1 MKFKITLITIL
12 ILILNFTIAN
22 ETILLSHET
31 GIHKLSYSFNTE
43 DMINNTEDVTN
54 NDSNIVRIVHSH
66 QYNATYKKN
75 TISNL
80 VSSLNQDNI
89 TDKNSFYENL
99 IECIQITHI
108 LDSYCCNRY
117 AERLLHFFYYDAK
130 PNIFFEELQSDNSLY
145 FTRLAYLC
153 SGIYKPDQI
162 ADKII
167 DTLKDATVIER
178 SYLIRSLRGIYAR
191 CTPPKKQEIIN
202 LLIYRW
208 TNMTDYN
215 DSCFLSIL
223 YFGNIRNETNQK
235 YDDLANNF
243 GTKFY
248 GNEKQLEMP
257 KYFKFTRQ
265 SSDLGILPISPKFT
279 PHYSTRVTTIKIKRD
294 EKTGKILNTWYK
306 NAYND
311 LINNNQPLDAD
322 FIFYWFRSSK
332 NEIMIDLA
340 RKHIQ
345 NPDFKDARYK
355 TVYYLV
361 NHDFDYSFPILTNM
375 VNNNSLHINEKK
387 NFYRGLARLNK
398 VSHSV
403 LTKEQQQ
410 QANDYLL
417 SQIHSEQDIATKL
430 YIDFLL
436 SICVDEYGLS
446 DDRTAF
452 LNSLKETDTRSQEDI
467 AQIDRRLKII
477 KYSIYM
483 HSPSIFE
490 SYVNG
495 LKTEKPF
502 VDVTKVDI
510 HRLPVYEAK
519 ANGETWYYHDVNSE
533 AYIAYNTNKYFSY
546 NLTIPS
552 TLDNYPVVGII
563 DEAFVD
569 FQGCITNIIIPNS
582 VRTIATHAFAH
593 NTNLCSIAIP
603 NSVTKIGQ
611 DVFKKSINL
620 KKIYLEEGSSLTDE
634 CFYDSY
640 HVNLHPN
647 CKIIRTKFENGLP
660 VIPFENKIE
669 TESP

>member
-1 MKFKITLITIL
+1 MNKYKIFAALFLVFYFQIV
-12 ILILNFTIAN
+12 FP
-22 ETILLSHET
+22 TILLNQRFMLGALERYNCSTEKTIEDSVNKYLTSH
-31 GIHKLSYSFNTE
+31 
-43 DMINNTEDVTN
+43 INDDELF
-54 NDSNIVRIVHSH
+54 SNIVDSIE
-66 QYNATYKKN
+66 
-75 TISNL
+75 ISN
-80 VSSLNQDNI
+80 VFNSYSPHGDAVGFAFEY
-89 TDKNSFYENL
+89 DKNN
-99 IECIQITHI
+99 I
-108 LDSYCCNRY
+108 L
-117 AERLLHFFYYDAK
+117 K
-130 PNIFFEELQSDNSLY
+130 PYFKEIGFDNSLY
-145 FTRLAYLC
+145 LIRILYQDAYYAC
-153 SGIYKPDQI
+153 
-162 ADKII
+162 DK
-167 DTLKDATVIER
+167 DSLEKTIER
-178 SYLIRSLRGIYAR
+178 INNSTGFERICLILRIRPMYTANSSVEQKNKITESLMSLWERTEYPQDYFFIAISYPPIKSETKGIFDGKENKHHISISEYMNHQVPVAYFYFLYKFF
-191 CTPPKKQEIIN
+191 TTSNDVINPNFTQDKFIEENITVKPFFNNKQNGIDFEKKYQ
-202 LLIYRW
+202 
-208 TNMTDYN
+208 
-215 DSCFLSIL
+215 
-223 YFGNIRNETNQK
+223 
-235 YDDLANNF
+235 A
-243 GTKFY
+243 
-248 GNEKQLEMP
+248 
-257 KYFKFTRQ
+257 
-265 SSDLGILPISPKFT
+265 
-279 PHYSTRVTTIKIKRD
+279 
-294 EKTGKILNTWYK
+294 
-306 NAYND
+306 AYED
-311 LINNNQPLDAD
+311 LIKTKQILDAD
-322 FIFYWFRSSK
+322 FTFFWFRNVYNSLA
-332 NEIMIDLA
+332 IDLA

-398 VSHSV
+398 LPYSV

-410 QANDYLL
+410 KANDYLK
-417 SQIHSEQDIATKL
+417 QQMHSEQDIAIKL

-436 SICVDEYGLS
+436 SICVNEYGLS

-452 LNSLKETDTRSQEDI
+452 LNSLKETASISPNDI

-483 HSPSIFE
+483 HSPSIFD

-495 LKTEKPF
+495 LKTKKPF

-510 HRLPVYEAK
+510 YNLPVYEAK

-533 AYIAYNTNKYFSY
+533 AYIAYTTNKYISS

-563 DEAFVD
+563 DGAFVD
-569 FQGCITNIIIPNS
+569 FQGSITNIIIPNS

-660 VIPFENKIE
+660 VIPQDEKNDE
-669 TESP
+669 